1 MADKNINEQLQEIAN
16 AVQQMSQQVS
26 QSGIVQLTA
35 QPVPVSQGIS
45 ISPGKFIGLIITNLA
60 VLAAIG
66 GGIWIGVMPESGV

>member
-26 QSGIVQLTA
+26 QSGIVQQTA

-45 ISPGKFIGLIITNLA
+45 ISLENLL
-60 VLAAIG
+60 V
-66 GGIWIGVMPESGV
+66 